1 MRKKTRADQGKE
13 NTKMSP
19 ILEYVYQVTGI
30 DTAYI
35 LAGMLALILI
45 LLILIIVTLCKLKKL
60 RRKLDRYM
68 RGKDAESL
76 EETILS
82 CIEKAEKVDQMNHI
96 LREDIIG
103 LRKNQKITFQKM
115 GMVKYNAFREMSGD
129 LSFALALLDQENNGF
144 LINSVYGNEGGYS
157 YIKEIKNGESEILL
171 SEDEQKALDK
181 AKSQAWKKHRDII
194 WLSERQRVNVLVRL
208 TQN

>member
-1 MRKKTRADQGKE
+1 
-13 NTKMSP
+13 MSP

-45 LLILIIVTLCKLKKL
+45 LLILIIATLCKLKKL

-82 CIEKAEKVDQMNHI
+82 CIEKAEKVDQ
-96 LREDIIG
+96 IG
-103 LRKNQKITFQKM
+103 RAH
-115 GMVKYNAFREMSGD
+115 V
-129 LSFALALLDQENNGF
+129 
-144 LINSVYGNEGGYS
+144 
-157 YIKEIKNGESEILL
+157 
-171 SEDEQKALDK
+171 
-181 AKSQAWKKHRDII
+181 
-194 WLSERQRVNVLVRL
+194 
-208 TQN
+208 

>member
-1 MRKKTRADQGKE
+1 
-13 NTKMSP
+13 MSP
-19 ILEYVYQVTGI
+19 ILEYVFQTTGI

-35 LAGMLALILI
+35 LAGMLLLLLI
-45 LLILIIVTLCKLKKL
+45 LLIGMIVTLCKLKKL

-76 EETILS
+76 EDTILS
-82 CIEKAEKVDQMNHI
+82 CMEKAEKVDQMNQL

-115 GMVKYNAFREMSGD
+115 GMIRYNAFRETSGD
-129 LSFALALLDQENNGF
+129 LSYALALLDQEENGF
-144 LINSVYGNEGGYS
+144 LINSVYSREGGYS

-171 SEDEQKALDK
+171 SEDEQRALEK
-181 AKSQAWKKHRDII
+181 AKGKA
-194 WLSERQRVNVLVRL
+194 
-208 TQN
+208 

>member
-1 MRKKTRADQGKE
+1 
-13 NTKMSP
+13 MSP

-45 LLILIIVTLCKLKKL
+45 LLILLCKLKKL

-181 AKSQAWKKHRDII
+181 AKSQA
-194 WLSERQRVNVLVRL
+194 
-208 TQN
+208 

>member
-1 MRKKTRADQGKE
+1 
-13 NTKMSP
+13 MSP
-19 ILEYVYQVTGI
+19 ILEYIYTSAGI

-35 LAGMLALILI
+35 LAGMLLFIVV
-45 LLILIIVTLCKLKKL
+45 LLIITIITLCKLNKL

-82 CIEKAEKVDQMNHI
+82 CMEKAEKVDQMNQI

-115 GMVKYNAFREMSGD
+115 GMIRYNAFREMSGD
-129 LSFALALLDQENNGF
+129 LSYALALLDQEENGF
-144 LINSVYGNEGGYS
+144 LINSVYSREGGYS

-171 SEDEQKALDK
+171 SEDEQKALEK
-181 AKSQAWKKHRDII
+181 AKGKA
-194 WLSERQRVNVLVRL
+194 
-208 TQN
+208 

>member
-1 MRKKTRADQGKE
+1 
-13 NTKMSP
+13 MSP

-35 LAGMLALILI
+35 LAGMLLLLLI
-45 LLILIIVTLCKLKKL
+45 LLILIVVALCKLKNL

-76 EETILS
+76 EDTILS
-82 CIEKAEKVDQMNHI
+82 CIEKADKVDQMNQI

-129 LSFALALLDQENNGF
+129 LSYALALLDQENNGF

-171 SEDEQKALDK
+171 SEDEQEALEK
-181 AKSQAWKKHRDII
+181 AKSQA
-194 WLSERQRVNVLVRL
+194 
-208 TQN
+208 

>member
-1 MRKKTRADQGKE
+1 
-13 NTKMSP
+13 MSP
-19 ILEYVYQVTGI
+19 ILEYVFQTTGI

-35 LAGMLALILI
+35 LAAMLLLLLI
-45 LLILIIVTLCKLKKL
+45 LLIGMIVTLCKLKKL

-76 EETILS
+76 EDTILS
-82 CIEKAEKVDQMNHI
+82 CMEKAEKVDQMNQL

-115 GMVKYNAFREMSGD
+115 GMIRYNAFREMSGD
-129 LSFALALLDQENNGF
+129 LSYALALLDQEENGF
-144 LINSVYGNEGGYS
+144 LINSVYSREGGYS

-171 SEDEQKALDK
+171 SEDEQRALEK
-181 AKSQAWKKHRDII
+181 AKGKA
-194 WLSERQRVNVLVRL
+194 
-208 TQN
+208 